1 MRLEVLMDSYN
12 SRKLRY
18 QFLVN
23 PLTKEEDV
31 FDYIESTNDLVFLME
46 LSEHSSK
53 SIAFEANARIVSLL
67 GKLSPLYEGPK
78 DLT

>member
-1 MRLEVLMDSYN
+1 MDSYN

-18 QFLVN
+18 QFLMN

-31 FDYIESTNDLVFLME
+31 FDYIENTNDLVILMN
-46 LSEHSSK
+46 LSEHPSK
-53 SIAFEANARIVSLL
+53 SVAFEASARIVSLL
-67 GKLSPLYEGPK
+67 GKLTPLYEGPK